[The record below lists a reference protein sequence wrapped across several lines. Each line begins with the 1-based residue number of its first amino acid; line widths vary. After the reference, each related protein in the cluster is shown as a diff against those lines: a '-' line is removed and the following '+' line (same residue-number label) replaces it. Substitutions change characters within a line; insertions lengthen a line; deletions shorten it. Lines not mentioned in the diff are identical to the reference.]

1 MDELKI
7 TEFEQGYLM
16 AFHHFTIL
24 PAFADG
30 DGDDWFGI
38 LVGSRMFDVNAFVDD
53 ETAERFYVVYECY
66 QNDSGEWL
74 TDTSKKWMGLN

>member
-1 MDELKI
+1 MEDLKL
-7 TEFEQGYLM
+7 TEFEQGYLT

-30 DGDDWFGI
+30 DDDDWFGV

-53 ETAERFYVVYECY
+53 ETAERFYVVYECH
-66 QNDSGEWL
+66 QNNRKEWL

>member
-1 MDELKI
+1 MEELKL

-24 PAFADG
+24 PAFADNC
-30 DGDDWFGI
+30 DEDWFGI

-53 ETAERFYVVYECY
+53 ETAEKLYVVYECY
-66 QNDSGEWL
+66 QNDNKEWL
-74 TDTSKKWMGLN
+74 TDTSKQWTGLN